1 MTRPHFRAQL
11 IDISLK
17 FSGADREI
25 LLNAANSGDAE
36 KIKSALY
43 EAEETLARRNNHE
56 DHEQGR
62 IA

>member
-1 MTRPHFRAQL
+1 VTKIHFRAEL

-17 FSGADREI
+17 FSVSDREI
-25 LLNAANSGDAE
+25 LLNAANSGDTE

-43 EAEETLARRNNHE
+43 EAEETLSRRKIHE

>member
-1 MTRPHFRAQL
+1 MFT
-11 IDISLK
+11 
-17 FSGADREI
+17 GADREI
-25 LLNAANSGDAE
+25 LLNAANSGGTE